1 MWNKPLALILPSL
14 IGVLLSGN
22 PAYAGTETGP
32 EVVSFSEAW
41 QRVLTHNDGLAAEK
55 SNLDKAANMRE
66 AATSLYLPKVS
77 IGANYTRL
85 DDDIELE
92 PHQLTG
98 AMPNLPNGLDS
109 ALGNIL
115 AGLGLPAMD
124 LNHTFT
130 TRIEDKEVFTSSI
143 KAIWPIFTGGRINAM
158 QDIAAGKESEAKS
171 LLAMKQQA
179 LFEELTKRYFAAV
192 LAKHVVETRQEVES
206 GLLQHLEH
214 ARKLEQQGQIA
225 KVERLQAEVAYDKAK
240 VDAQKAQRD
249 LEIVRAALRE
259 MVNSQGG
266 ISLSS
271 ELFTDVPLNG
281 MQKYISQTLAS
292 YPGLSLLDA
301 KKHQAEGM
309 IDAEQGAYLPNV
321 YAYGN
326 YNLHDSDSLAS
337 ELAPDWMVGVGVSL
351 PLIDN
356 SGRSGKVAAAKSA
369 VRQVN
374 HLRAQAEKDLTV
386 LVEKTFREANQAI
399 EEYQGL
405 SSSLSLANE
414 NLLLRQKAFSQGLS
428 TSLDVVDAE
437 MYLAG
442 VKTQRL
448 AAAYQYVISLS
459 RLQALTSKYQPAAFD
474 RHSVPSQPFTQEKQN
489 HG

>member
-1 MWNKPLALILPSL
+1 M
-14 IGVLLSGN
+14 
-22 PAYAGTETGP
+22 
-32 EVVSFSEAW
+32 
-41 QRVLTHNDGLAAEK
+41 
-55 SNLDKAANMRE
+55 
-66 AATSLYLPKVS
+66 
-77 IGANYTRL
+77 
-85 DDDIELE
+85 
-92 PHQLTG
+92 
-98 AMPNLPNGLDS
+98 
-109 ALGNIL
+109 
-115 AGLGLPAMD
+115 
-124 LNHTFT
+124 
-130 TRIEDKEVFTSSI
+130 
-143 KAIWPIFTGGRINAM
+143 
-158 QDIAAGKESEAKS
+158 GK
-171 LLAMKQQA
+171 
-179 LFEELTKRYFAAV
+179 
-192 LAKHVVETRQEVES
+192 
-206 GLLQHLEH
+206 HLEH

-240 VDAQKAQRD
+240 VETQKAKRD
-249 LEIVRAALRE
+249 LEIVQAALRE
-259 MVNSQGG
+259 MVNSEGE

-271 ELFTDVPLNG
+271 ELFTDTPLSG
-281 MQKYISQTLAS
+281 MQKYISQTLAT

-369 VRQVN
+369 VRQVI
-374 HLRAQAEKDLTV
+374 HLRAQAEKDLSV

-459 RLQALTSKYQPAAFD
+459 RLQALTSKYQPTAFD
-474 RHSVPSQPFTQEKQN
+474 RHSVPSKPFTQEIQN